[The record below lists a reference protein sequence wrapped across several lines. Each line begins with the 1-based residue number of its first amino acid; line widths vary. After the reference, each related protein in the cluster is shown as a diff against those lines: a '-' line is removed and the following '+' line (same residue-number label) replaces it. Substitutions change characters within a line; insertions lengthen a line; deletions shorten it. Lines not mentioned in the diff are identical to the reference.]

1 MTTTIEKIE
10 IDSPLLASFSSVA
23 MESFRRQSAIERYKA
38 SIAILTNSEDAAD
51 TLVDLALAFA
61 QTTAEQNTTIFASV
75 IDAALSRLARGDSVA
90 DVAAWI
96 SSLKPTEIDK
106 IDWIAKRSET
116 IVNLTID
123 DHVIPCRVTEKPDFD
138 TDGDEPIE
146 LKWRLS
152 CEVDDAGYSVFDQ
165 AYYRGTFCSLGVATS
180 RGVLEDLHF
189 FKTDKDTVTRVDFT
203 FRRLAMMRSPRSE
216 WYRQKGQ
223 SRLR

>member
-10 IDSPLLASFSSVA
+10 IDSPLLASFSSGA

-38 SIAILTNSEDAAD
+38 SIAILTNSEEAAD

-116 IVNLTID
+116 IINLTIGD
-123 DHVIPCRVTEKPDFD
+123 YVVPCKITEKPDFD
-138 TDGDEPIE
+138 SDEPIE

-152 CEVDDAGYSVFDQ
+152 CEVDDAGYSVFSQ
-165 AYYRGTFCSLGVATS
+165 AYYRGTFCSLGAATT
-180 RGVLEDLHF
+180 RGILEDVDFL
-189 FKTDKDTVTRVDFT
+189 KADKDSAISVDLT
-203 FRRLAMMRSPRSE
+203 FRRLAMMRSPRI
-216 WYRQKGQ
+216 K
-223 SRLR
+223 

>member
-1 MTTTIEKIE
+1 MTTTIEQIE
-10 IDSPLLASFSSVA
+10 IDSPLLASFSSGA

-38 SIAILTNSEDAAD
+38 SIAILTNSEEAAD

-116 IVNLTID
+116 IVNLTIG

-138 TDGDEPIE
+138 SDSDEPIE

-152 CEVDDAGYSVFDQ
+152 CEVDDAGYSVFSQ
-165 AYYRGTFCSLGVATS
+165 AYYRGTFCSLGVATT
-180 RGVLEDLHF
+180 RGILEDVDFL
-189 FKTDKDTVTRVDFT
+189 KADKDSAISVDFT
-203 FRRLAMMRSPRSE
+203 FRRLAMMRKPRG
-216 WYRQKGQ
+216 K
-223 SRLR
+223 